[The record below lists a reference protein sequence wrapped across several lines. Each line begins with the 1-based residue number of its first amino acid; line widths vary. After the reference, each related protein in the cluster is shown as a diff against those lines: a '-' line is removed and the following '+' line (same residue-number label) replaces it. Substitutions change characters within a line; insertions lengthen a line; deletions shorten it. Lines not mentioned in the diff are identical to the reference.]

1 MRKNT
6 NTFNHKSKMAKK
18 TYYEKIKARREELG
32 LTRRAVATAIYGK
45 GERTL
50 ANYYNLERG
59 ITKQI
64 KFENL
69 AKVGKALNMSL
80 DEIFN

>member
-1 MRKNT
+1 M
-6 NTFNHKSKMAKK
+6 
-18 TYYEKIKARREELG
+18 G

-69 AKVGKALNMSL
+69 AKIGKALNMSL

>member
-1 MRKNT
+1 
-6 NTFNHKSKMAKK
+6 MAKK

-45 GERTL
+45 GARTL

-64 KFENL
+64 KFEKL